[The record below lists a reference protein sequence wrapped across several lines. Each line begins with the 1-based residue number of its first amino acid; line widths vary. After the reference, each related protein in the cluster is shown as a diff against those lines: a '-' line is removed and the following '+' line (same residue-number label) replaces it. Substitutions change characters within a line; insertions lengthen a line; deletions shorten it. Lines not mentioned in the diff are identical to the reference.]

1 MHQPKNIEELALL
14 MDQAVFEFK
23 ELAVCSVDDLEDE
36 LYDYA
41 TEFEAMA
48 KSLEELK
55 EQLATEGENVLG
67 KGLKFMQRAIQLRQ
81 IIPFFNLI
89 ETIDIACRHGVTG
102 R

>member
-1 MHQPKNIEELALL
+1 MLI
-14 MDQAVFEFK
+14 DQAIFEFK
-23 ELAVCSVDDLEDE
+23 ELAICSVEDLEDE

-55 EQLATEGENVLG
+55 EQLTTEGENVLG
-67 KGLKFMQRAIQLRQ
+67 KGLNFMQRAIQLRQ
-81 IIPFFNLI
+81 IIPFFSLI
-89 ETIDIACRHGVTG
+89 ESIDNACRQGVAS

>member
-1 MHQPKNIEELALL
+1 

-23 ELAVCSVDDLEDE
+23 ELAICSVEDLEDE

-41 TEFEAMA
+41 AEFEAMA
-48 KSLEELK
+48 KSLEELR

-81 IIPFFNLI
+81 IIPFFKLI
-89 ETIDIACRHGVTG
+89 ETIDNACRRGVAG

>member
-1 MHQPKNIEELALL
+1 MLI
-14 MDQAVFEFK
+14 DQAVFEFK
-23 ELAVCSVDDLEDE
+23 ELAICSVEDLEDE

-41 TEFEAMA
+41 AEFEAMA

-55 EQLATEGENVLG
+55 EQLSTEGESVLG

-89 ETIDIACRHGVTG
+89 EVIDNACRQGVAS

>member
-1 MHQPKNIEELALL
+1 

-41 TEFEAMA
+41 AEFEAMA

-55 EQLATEGENVLG
+55 EQLATEGENALG

-89 ETIDIACRHGVTG
+89 ETIDSACRRGVAG

>member
-1 MHQPKNIEELALL
+1 MLI
-14 MDQAVFEFK
+14 DQAVFEFK
-23 ELAVCSVDDLEDE
+23 ELAVCAVEDLEDE
-36 LYDYA
+36 LHDYSA
-41 TEFEAMA
+41 EFEAMA

-55 EQLATEGENVLG
+55 EQLSIEGENVLG

-89 ETIDIACRHGVTG
+89 EVIDNACRQGVTG

>member
-1 MHQPKNIEELALL
+1 

-41 TEFEAMA
+41 AEFEAMA

-89 ETIDIACRHGVTG
+89 ETIDNACRHGVTG

>member
-1 MHQPKNIEELALL
+1 

-41 TEFEAMA
+41 NEFEAMA

-89 ETIDIACRHGVTG
+89 ETIDNACRHGVTG